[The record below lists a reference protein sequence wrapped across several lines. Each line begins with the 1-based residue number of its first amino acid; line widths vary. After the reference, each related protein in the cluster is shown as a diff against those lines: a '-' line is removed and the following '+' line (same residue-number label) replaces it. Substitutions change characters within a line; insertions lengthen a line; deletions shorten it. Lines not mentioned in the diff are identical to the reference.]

1 MGGGES
7 RGGTKICFPKGSAG
21 SSPAVR
27 TTSKPA
33 TTTGANLT
41 RNAGNVPRDLRPT
54 VRRRGITPPL
64 SWTPCLD
71 MPPEAVVI
79 KWAAIFAV
87 LALVMA
93 VLGFGGLAG
102 AFIDIAKV
110 LFWLAVIVAVVL
122 FILGYTVYKKVT

>member
-1 MGGGES
+1 M
-7 RGGTKICFPKGSAG
+7 
-21 SSPAVR
+21 
-27 TTSKPA
+27 
-33 TTTGANLT
+33 
-41 RNAGNVPRDLRPT
+41 
-54 VRRRGITPPL
+54 
-64 SWTPCLD
+64 
-71 MPPEAVVI
+71 I